1 MTYGIRTRAAAITTR
16 GAAAT
21 PRSPFRCRHMTTVLQ
36 RSKICHSNP
45 PLSQRDRA
53 GFPDREK
60 MSSSGRDERVR
71 RSLEG
76 TRGHG
81 LEKIGKGVRGWSVRE
96 NKKPRFRWEAGLR
109 EILGS
114 TRLSGSIRPESASV
128 RRRITGK
135 GHFFIRWRANALD
148 HGTDD
153 PAPSPCGLA
162 DEDVGALQL
171 GSV

>member
-21 PRSPFRCRHMTTVLQ
+21 PRSPFRCRHMTTVLP
-36 RSKICHSNP
+36 RSEICHSDP
-45 PLSQRDRA
+45 PLSVRDRA
-53 GFPDREK
+53 GLPDRKDIVQGAGRKGQEIV
-60 MSSSGRDERVR
+60 SRDTGSRSG
-71 RSLEG
+71 
-76 TRGHG
+76 
-81 LEKIGKGVRGWSVRE
+81 KIGKGVRDSSVRE

-135 GHFFIRWRANALD
+135 GHSFIRWRANAPD